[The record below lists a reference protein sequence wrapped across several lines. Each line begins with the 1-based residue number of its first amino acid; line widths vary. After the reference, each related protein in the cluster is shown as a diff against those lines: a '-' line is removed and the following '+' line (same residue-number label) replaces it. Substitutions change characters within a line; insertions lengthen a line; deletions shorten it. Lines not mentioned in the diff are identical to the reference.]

1 MLFIC
6 IILFILAKA
15 SKAEKK
21 LCGFAFMRLTDDE
34 DIVIKDAF
42 HNLCIYKVSI
52 LHWEAVGITPHNFS
66 CRKYLTSNLC
76 CSVRTQV
83 KSSMRSTKPC
93 HFWWMTGGCLANQC
107 SYQNLCR
114 TSAVRRKPC
123 KSPPNW
129 HQPSSHRHVSQGNE
143 KSLNSLT
150 LVLPVHLGVSIYH
163 MITVNVAYVRHCL
176 NCTMS
181 VM

>member
-52 LHWEAVGITPHNFS
+52 LRYT
-66 CRKYLTSNLC
+66 
-76 CSVRTQV
+76 
-83 KSSMRSTKPC
+83 
-93 HFWWMTGGCLANQC
+93 
-107 SYQNLCR
+107 
-114 TSAVRRKPC
+114 
-123 KSPPNW
+123 
-129 HQPSSHRHVSQGNE
+129 E
-143 KSLNSLT
+143 KQW
-150 LVLPVHLGVSIYH
+150 VLPLVILAVENI
-163 MITVNVAYVRHCL
+163 
-176 NCTMS
+176 
-181 VM
+181 

>member
-52 LHWEAVGITPHNFS
+52 LRYT
-66 CRKYLTSNLC
+66 
-76 CSVRTQV
+76 
-83 KSSMRSTKPC
+83 
-93 HFWWMTGGCLANQC
+93 
-107 SYQNLCR
+107 
-114 TSAVRRKPC
+114 
-123 KSPPNW
+123 
-129 HQPSSHRHVSQGNE
+129 E
-143 KSLNSLT
+143 KQW
-150 LVLPVHLGVSIYH
+150 VLPVVILAVENI
-163 MITVNVAYVRHCL
+163 
-176 NCTMS
+176 
-181 VM
+181 

>member
-52 LHWEAVGITPHNFS
+52 LHWEAVGITP
-66 CRKYLTSNLC
+66 R
-76 CSVRTQV
+76 VV
-83 KSSMRSTKPC
+83 
-93 HFWWMTGGCLANQC
+93 
-107 SYQNLCR
+107 
-114 TSAVRRKPC
+114 
-123 KSPPNW
+123 
-129 HQPSSHRHVSQGNE
+129 
-143 KSLNSLT
+143 
-150 LVLPVHLGVSIYH
+150 
-163 MITVNVAYVRHCL
+163 
-176 NCTMS
+176 
-181 VM
+181 